1 MDEDLFNDQFHSTL
15 KQEVLKSLLTL
26 VKWELAYSLPNEN
39 NFKIGHR
46 TIRHRGIVK
55 VYKDVK

>member
-15 KQEVLKSLLTL
+15 KQEVLKPLLTL

-39 NFKIGHR
+39 KL
-46 TIRHRGIVK
+46 
-55 VYKDVK
+55 